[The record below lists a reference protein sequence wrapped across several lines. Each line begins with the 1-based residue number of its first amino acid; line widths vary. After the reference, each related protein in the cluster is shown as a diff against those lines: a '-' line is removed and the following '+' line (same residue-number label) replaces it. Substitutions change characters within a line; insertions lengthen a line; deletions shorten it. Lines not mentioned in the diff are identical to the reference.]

1 MKTLSDGC
9 SVIFGLLILYVWFQF
24 HWPSALG
31 FVGLFLLWAF
41 KPLFFAVFKTPSNL
55 HTKKIIKS
63 KPRKK
68 LKSNFLTVPSFSQYY
83 PSVEIMSADQLT
95 YYKHWRENWKHRHAL
110 DIQGQLSYVFC
121 YAYDVKNSNDN
132 SKIIRELADLRESY
146 RGEEKLASYLG
157 GWVGDALVL
166 EGRFTEALNYELGI
180 DKRLSLKLALNM
192 PISAKELSSVQKP
205 RVTKH
210 GAKYF
215 DQIIQIADK
224 KLGLIQLSSKEHILA
239 QFVKD
244 KIENTKYSFFNGVP
258 RSPRVFTVTIEP
270 HSGKIVSESAKDNEV
285 DISKSTN
292 LYYFKA
298 SSALIEF
305 SKKLFRDAENY
316 LRKDQGIPLIGEGWV
331 SETALFYSIKEA
343 FPEIEVIHHGKP
355 KWLGWQHLDVYIPEH
370 NVGIEYQ
377 GLQHNKPIE
386 FFGGQHAYEK
396 TVERDKKKKRLCLK
410 NGCTLIYV
418 YPNYDFEKVKA
429 QIKQGIDS

>member
-1 MKTLSDGC
+1 M
-9 SVIFGLLILYVWFQF
+9 
-24 HWPSALG
+24 
-31 FVGLFLLWAF
+31 
-41 KPLFFAVFKTPSNL
+41 
-55 HTKKIIKS
+55 
-63 KPRKK
+63 
-68 LKSNFLTVPSFSQYY
+68 
-83 PSVEIMSADQLT
+83 
-95 YYKHWRENWKHRHAL
+95 
-110 DIQGQLSYVFC
+110 
-121 YAYDVKNSNDN
+121 
-132 SKIIRELADLRESY
+132 ADLREIY

-192 PISAKELSSVQKP
+192 PINSKELSSVQKP

-224 KLGLIQLSSKEHILA
+224 KLGMIQLSSKEHILA
-239 QFVKD
+239 QFVKA

-258 RSPRVFTVTIEP
+258 RSPRVFTVSIKP
-270 HSGKIVSESAKDNEV
+270 RSGKIVSESEKDNEV

-298 SSALIEF
+298 SSAPIEF

-355 KWLGWQHLDVYIPEH
+355 KWLGRQHLDVYIPEH

-386 FFGGQHAYEK
+386 FFGGQNAYEK

-429 QIKQGIDS
+429 QIKQGIDSYSA